1 MDMKVILMAMG
12 VSFLLAVIIGPL
24 FIPLLRRL
32 KFGQEIREDGPRA
45 SEEEGNANDGRHH
58 HYGCAHAEL
67 P

>member
-32 KFGQEIREDGPRA
+32 KFGQEIREDGPQ
-45 SEEEGNANDGRHH
+45 SI
-58 HYGCAHAEL
+58 
-67 P
+67 